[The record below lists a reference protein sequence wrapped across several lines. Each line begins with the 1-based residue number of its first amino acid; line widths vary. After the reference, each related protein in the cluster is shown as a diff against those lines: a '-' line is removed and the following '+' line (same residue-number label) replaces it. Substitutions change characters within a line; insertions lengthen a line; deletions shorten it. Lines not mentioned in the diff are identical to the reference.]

1 MNEEERMK
9 KNEYSRKY
17 RQTEKYKK
25 YHKEYWLKH
34 GAEINAKRRNRKA
47 YKYRNEKATEYI
59 KDYFYIDKE
68 TGEYIGYVELNNQ
81 DHVGGIAYDQDDN
94 QHQ

>member
-9 KNEYSRKY
+9 KNEYNRKY

-25 YHKEYWLKH
+25 YHKEYWAKH

-68 TGEYIGYVELNNQ
+68 TGEYYLTHTFNSSNLYELLKILEG
-81 DHVGGIAYDQDDN
+81 DKE
-94 QHQ
+94 